1 MHPDDLMEV
10 PASRSAGTRSS
21 APPAGLRLTIEGSTE
36 QMALMPAA
44 EIDISNDLVQRLL
57 SDQFPDLARQP
68 LVRVANGWDNVTFK
82 LGGELAIRLP
92 RREAAAELLVNE
104 QQWLPSLAPGLP
116 VAVPAPVR
124 CGTPSSYYP
133 WSWSVVPWL
142 EGRAAWR
149 LSAEERRSLAP
160 GLAAF
165 VAALHVPAPSGA
177 PVNPVR
183 GVPLAA
189 RSAAVLQRLDS
200 GAVPQAERVA
210 ALWRQLSAMPAWEG
224 SALWLHGDLHPGNL
238 VVEGTRLAA
247 VIDFGDITAGD
258 PATDLAAAWLVFDAV
273 GRREFIA
280 AVESRTDVS
289 PESWQR
295 GRGWALAMATALLTS
310 SDDNRLLRS
319 VGERALAEVLSG
331 N

>member
-1 MHPDDLMEV
+1 
-10 PASRSAGTRSS
+10 
-21 APPAGLRLTIEGSTE
+21 
-36 QMALMPAA
+36 MALMPAA
-44 EIDISNDLVQRLL
+44 EIDVTNDLVQRLL
-57 SDQFPDLARQP
+57 SDQFPDLARLP

-92 RREAAAELLVNE
+92 RREAAADLLLNE
-104 QQWLPSLAPGLP
+104 QQWLPSLAPELP

-124 CGTPSSYYP
+124 CGKPSSYYP

-149 LSAEERRSLAP
+149 LRAEERRSLAP

-165 VAALHVPAPSGA
+165 VASLHLPAPSGA

-183 GVPLAA
+183 GVPLAS
-189 RSAAVLQRLDS
+189 RNAAVLQRLDS
-200 GAVPQAERVA
+200 GAVPQPERVA
-210 ALWRQLSAMPAWEG
+210 ALWRQLSALPAWDG
-224 SALWLHGDLHPGNL
+224 PALWLHGDLHPGNL
-238 VVEGTRLAA
+238 VVDGTRLAA

-280 AVESRTDVS
+280 AVESRTDVA
-289 PESWQR
+289 PETWQR

-310 SDDNRLLRS
+310 SDDNRLLRG

-331 N
+331 S